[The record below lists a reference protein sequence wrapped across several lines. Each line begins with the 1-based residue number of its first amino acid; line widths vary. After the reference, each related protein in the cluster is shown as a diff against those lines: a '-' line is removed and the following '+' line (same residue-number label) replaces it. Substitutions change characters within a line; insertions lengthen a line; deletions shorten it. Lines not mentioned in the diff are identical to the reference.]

1 LTGKRPL
8 GKEIGELIQTEK
20 VQRQNLNVPLWPL
33 NFRTGMWAYALHRIT
48 GLFLVVY
55 LLMHITVISSGMMG
69 GKSAFDS
76 LLGILQTPFWV
87 VMDLGLVAV
96 VFFHALNGIRLILFD
111 LGLGTNSQKTLFWA
125 AFAASF
131 IGFVLAFIVSLP
143 LIFV

>member
-1 LTGKRPL
+1 VGPGRLTGKRPL

-55 LLMHITVISSGMMG
+55 LLMHITVISFGMMG

-76 LLGILQTPFWV
+76 LLGIL
-87 VMDLGLVAV
+87 
-96 VFFHALNGIRLILFD
+96 
-111 LGLGTNSQKTLFWA
+111 
-125 AFAASF
+125 
-131 IGFVLAFIVSLP
+131 
-143 LIFV
+143 